1 MSTTAETVPRITRF
15 HHLTP
20 TDLRPPQRHN
30 VFFDPIDTEI
40 GIWATTDLLEPGCT
54 VLDLGSG
61 SGAAAL
67 ALARAGAGHVHG
79 VDIAPDSVSWASEHY
94 AREDDDT
101 RVTFSLADYSVA
113 TTRDLLAGCPFESAP
128 AVVTSNPP
136 YVPLSAPSDGTGK
149 ISIDGGPDGLRLV
162 RHVVRHAT
170 ALDSELAITIGSYT
184 SPRAM
189 TALLRDSGYRIIQL
203 TLGALPLG
211 DHTVANQ
218 RRVLELAASGEGPLI
233 EVAGVTHYLV
243 LGLSCRRIRDPAD
256 HVPTPDD
263 VLLLLHR
270 ACTSATTRL
279 EALDGSAAAGTL
291 PLRVVVLSDDTV
303 RLHH

>member
-1 MSTTAETVPRITRF
+1 MSTTAETIPRITRF
-15 HHLTP
+15 HHLTAN
-20 TDLRPPQRHN
+20 DLRPPQRHN

-79 VDIAPDSVSWASEHY
+79 VDIAADSVSWASEHY

-101 RVTFSLADYSVA
+101 RVTFSVADYSVA

-136 YVPLSAPSDGTGK
+136 YVPLSAPPDNTGK

-170 ALDSELAITIGSYT
+170 ALDSELAIATGSYS

-189 TALLRDSGYRIIQL
+189 TTLLRDSGYRITRL

-211 DHTVANQ
+211 DHTVANRQ
-218 RRVLELAASGEGPLI
+218 RVQELAASGEAPLI
-233 EVAGVTHYLV
+233 EVAGVTHYIV

-256 HVPTPDD
+256 DVPTPDD
-263 VLLLLHR
+263 VLALLHR
-270 ACTSATTRL
+270 ACTSTTTRL
-279 EALDGSAAAGTL
+279 EALDSSAAATRL